1 MVKKIVMVVLMPTTL
16 LANAYA
22 ASIQDSLRTTIY
34 FRPGYSLLE
43 LSYRDNAANMK
54 ALTQG
59 IQTIKGNPCVQLQH
73 IRILSAASPE
83 GNSALNKR
91 VAKRRGERLRNYL
104 KETLVLPDSIFTV
117 SSAGEDWQGLAALM
131 AKEKTPWRNKALQII
146 RHTPEWVTRNGKVV
160 DGRKRQ
166 LQNLDGGKAWKYML
180 DNHFYTLRTGAVVV
194 CEVKTLADE
203 VHVDRT
209 HAEAHEGSHA
219 DLADYADE
227 SKLSAAEARPEP
239 ASQQAS
245 GQPAS
250 QQPASQS
257 PSSPPFPAIPS
268 QVNPGQE
275 PPPSSSYFAL
285 KSNLLYDALLV
296 PNLSL
301 EASIGSGWTLGAG
314 GMLAWW
320 SKDAK
325 HRYWRIYGGDL
336 EIRKYFGTLAKSKP
350 LQGHHLGIYGDFLTY
365 DFEFGAKGYQSKATY
380 AAGIKYGYSHPI
392 AKRLNLDFALGIGY
406 LHSNYKTYVPK
417 DGCYV
422 YQETKKRKWLGPT
435 QAEIS
440 LVWLLGKGNTNTK
453 GNGNGKGNTNKK
465 KGGKK

>member
-1 MVKKIVMVVLMPTTL
+1 MVVLMPTTL

-91 VAKRRGERLRNYL
+91 VAKHRGERLRDYL

-117 SSAGEDWQGLAALM
+117 SSAGEDWQGLAALI

-194 CEVKTLADE
+194 CEVKTLA
-203 VHVDRT
+203 
-209 HAEAHEGSHA
+209 AESTP
-219 DLADYADE
+219 
-227 SKLSAAEARPEP
+227 SAAEARSEQARPE
-239 ASQQAS
+239 S
-245 GQPAS
+245 AS

-268 QVNPGQE
+268 QVHPEQE
-275 PPPSSSYFAL
+275 SPPAASYFAL

-314 GMLAWW
+314 GMFAWW

-336 EIRKYFGTLAKSKP
+336 EIRKYFGTLSKSKP

-392 AKRLNLDFALGIGY
+392 ANRLNLDFALGIGY
-406 LHSNYKTYVPK
+406 LHSNYKTYVPR

-422 YQETKKRKWLGPT
+422 YQETKKQKWLGPT

-440 LVWLLGKGNTNTK
+440 LVWLLGKGNTN
-453 GNGNGKGNTNKK
+453 KK

>member
-91 VAKRRGERLRNYL
+91 VAKRRGERLRDYL

-117 SSAGEDWQGLAALM
+117 SSAGEDWQGLAALI

-194 CEVKTLADE
+194 CEIKTLA
-203 VHVDRT
+203 
-209 HAEAHEGSHA
+209 AESTP
-219 DLADYADE
+219 
-227 SKLSAAEARPEP
+227 SAAEARLE
-239 ASQQAS
+239 QARLES
-245 GQPAS
+245 AS

-268 QVNPGQE
+268 QVH
-275 PPPSSSYFAL
+275 PSSKSQAPPVASYFAL

-301 EASIGSGWTLGAG
+301 EASIGSGWTLAAG
-314 GMLAWW
+314 GMFAWW

-336 EIRKYFGTLAKSKP
+336 EIRKYFGTLSKSKP

-406 LHSNYKTYVPK
+406 LHSNYKTYVPR

-440 LVWLLGKGNTNTK
+440 LVWLLGKGNTN
-453 GNGNGKGNTNKK
+453 KK

>member
-1 MVKKIVMVVLMPTTL
+1 MVVLMPTTL

-91 VAKRRGERLRNYL
+91 VAKRRGERLRDYL

-117 SSAGEDWQGLAALM
+117 SSAGEDWQGLAALI

-194 CEVKTLADE
+194 CEVKTLA
-203 VHVDRT
+203 
-209 HAEAHEGSHA
+209 AESTP
-219 DLADYADE
+219 
-227 SKLSAAEARPEP
+227 SAAEASLEQARQEQARPE
-239 ASQQAS
+239 QARPES
-245 GQPAS
+245 
-250 QQPASQS
+250 ASQS

-268 QVNPGQE
+268 QVHPESQS
-275 PPPSSSYFAL
+275 PPVASYFAL
-285 KSNLLYDALLV
+285 KSNLLYDALLI

-314 GMLAWW
+314 GMFAWW

-325 HRYWRIYGGDL
+325 HRYWRIYGGGL
-336 EIRKYFGTLAKSKP
+336 EIRKYFGTLSKSKP

-392 AKRLNLDFALGIGY
+392 ANRLNLDFALGIGY
-406 LHSNYKTYVPK
+406 LHSNYKTYVPR

-422 YQETKKRKWLGPT
+422 YQETKKQKWLGPT

-440 LVWLLGKGNTNTK
+440 LVWLLGKGNTN
-453 GNGNGKGNTNKK
+453 KK

>member
-1 MVKKIVMVVLMPTTL
+1 MVVLMPTTL

-91 VAKRRGERLRNYL
+91 VAKRRGERLRDYL

-117 SSAGEDWQGLAALM
+117 SSAGEDWQGLAALI

-194 CEVKTLADE
+194 CEVKTLA
-203 VHVDRT
+203 
-209 HAEAHEGSHA
+209 AESTP
-219 DLADYADE
+219 
-227 SKLSAAEARPEP
+227 SAAEA
-239 ASQQAS
+239 SQEQARS
-245 GQPAS
+245 EQARLES
-250 QQPASQS
+250 ASQS

-268 QVNPGQE
+268 QVH
-275 PPPSSSYFAL
+275 PSSESQAPPVASYFAL

-336 EIRKYFGTLAKSKP
+336 EIRKYFGTLSKSKP

-392 AKRLNLDFALGIGY
+392 ANRLNLDFALGIGY
-406 LHSNYKTYVPK
+406 LHSNYKTYVPR

-440 LVWLLGKGNTNTK
+440 LVWLLGKGNTN
-453 GNGNGKGNTNKK
+453 KK

>member
-91 VAKRRGERLRNYL
+91 VAKRRGERLRDYL

-117 SSAGEDWQGLAALM
+117 SSAGEDWQGLASLI

-194 CEVKTLADE
+194 CEVKTLADRA
-203 VHVDRT
+203 HADRT

-219 DLADYADE
+219 DFADYADE

-239 ASQQAS
+239 ASQQ
-245 GQPAS
+245 PAP
-250 QQPASQS
+250 QA
-257 PSSPPFPAIPS
+257 PPVA
-268 QVNPGQE
+268 
-275 PPPSSSYFAL
+275 SYFAL

-314 GMLAWW
+314 GMFAWW

-325 HRYWRIYGGDL
+325 HRYWRIYGGGL

-392 AKRLNLDFALGIGY
+392 ANRLNLDFALGIGY
-406 LHSNYKTYVPK
+406 LHSNYKTYVPR

-440 LVWLLGKGNTNTK
+440 LVWLLGKGNTN
-453 GNGNGKGNTNKK
+453 KK

>member
-91 VAKRRGERLRNYL
+91 VAKRRGERLRDYL

-117 SSAGEDWQGLAALM
+117 SSAGEDWQGLASLI

-194 CEVKTLADE
+194 CEVKTLA
-203 VHVDRT
+203 
-209 HAEAHEGSHA
+209 AESTP
-219 DLADYADE
+219 
-227 SKLSAAEARPEP
+227 SAAEARLE
-239 ASQQAS
+239 QARLES
-245 GQPAS
+245 AS

-268 QVNPGQE
+268 QVH
-275 PPPSSSYFAL
+275 PSSESQAPPVASYFAL

-314 GMLAWW
+314 GMFAWW

-336 EIRKYFGTLAKSKP
+336 EIRKYFGTLSKSKP

-406 LHSNYKTYVPK
+406 LHSNYKTYVPR

-440 LVWLLGKGNTNTK
+440 LVWLLGKGNTN
-453 GNGNGKGNTNKK
+453 KK

>member
-1 MVKKIVMVVLMPTTL
+1 MVVLMPTTL

-91 VAKRRGERLRNYL
+91 VAKRRGERLRDYL

-117 SSAGEDWQGLAALM
+117 SSAGEDWQGLASLI

-194 CEVKTLADE
+194 CEVKTLA
-203 VHVDRT
+203 
-209 HAEAHEGSHA
+209 AESTP
-219 DLADYADE
+219 
-227 SKLSAAEARPEP
+227 SAAEARSEQARSEQARPEP
-239 ASQQAS
+239 ASQQS
-245 GQPAS
+245 
-250 QQPASQS
+250 ASQS

-268 QVNPGQE
+268 QVHPEQE
-275 PPPSSSYFAL
+275 PPPVASYFAL

-314 GMLAWW
+314 GMFAWW

-336 EIRKYFGTLAKSKP
+336 EIRKYFGTLSKSKP

-392 AKRLNLDFALGIGY
+392 ANRLNLDFALGIGY
-406 LHSNYKTYVPK
+406 LHSNYKTYVPR

-422 YQETKKRKWLGPT
+422 YQETKKQKWLGPT

-440 LVWLLGKGNTNTK
+440 LVWLLGKGNTN
-453 GNGNGKGNTNKK
+453 KK

>member
-91 VAKRRGERLRNYL
+91 VAKRRGERLRDYL

-117 SSAGEDWQGLAALM
+117 SSAGEDWQGLAALI

-180 DNHFYTLRTGAVVV
+180 DNHFYTLRTGAIVV

-203 VHVDRT
+203 VHADRT

-219 DLADYADE
+219 DFADYADE
-227 SKLSAAEARPEP
+227 SKLSAAEARPES
-239 ASQQAS
+239 AS
-245 GQPAS
+245 P
-250 QQPASQS
+250 S

-268 QVNPGQE
+268 QVNPEQE
-275 PPPSSSYFAL
+275 PPPAASYFAL
-285 KSNLLYDALLV
+285 KSNLLYDALLI

-314 GMLAWW
+314 GMFAWW

-325 HRYWRIYGGDL
+325 HRYWRIYGGGL
-336 EIRKYFGTLAKSKP
+336 EIRKYFGTLSKSKP

-380 AAGIKYGYSHPI
+380 AAGIRYGYSHPI
-392 AKRLNLDFALGIGY
+392 ANRLNLDFALGIGY
-406 LHSNYKTYVPK
+406 LHSNYKTYVPR

-422 YQETKKRKWLGPT
+422 YQETKKQKWLGPT

-440 LVWLLGKGNTNTK
+440 LVWLLGKGNTN
-453 GNGNGKGNTNKK
+453 KK

>member
-1 MVKKIVMVVLMPTTL
+1 MVVLMPTTL

-91 VAKRRGERLRNYL
+91 VAKRRGERLRDYL

-117 SSAGEDWQGLAALM
+117 SSAGEDWQGLASLI

-194 CEVKTLADE
+194 CEVKTLA
-203 VHVDRT
+203 
-209 HAEAHEGSHA
+209 AESTP
-219 DLADYADE
+219 
-227 SKLSAAEARPEP
+227 SAAEA
-239 ASQQAS
+239 SQEQARS
-245 GQPAS
+245 EQ
-250 QQPASQS
+250 ASQS

-268 QVNPGQE
+268 QVH
-275 PPPSSSYFAL
+275 PSSESQSPPVASYFAL

-325 HRYWRIYGGDL
+325 HRYWRIYGGGL
-336 EIRKYFGTLAKSKP
+336 EIRKYFGTLSKSKP

-392 AKRLNLDFALGIGY
+392 ANRLNLDFALGIGY
-406 LHSNYKTYVPK
+406 LHSNYKTYVPR

-440 LVWLLGKGNTNTK
+440 LVWLLGKGNTN
-453 GNGNGKGNTNKK
+453 KK

>member
-91 VAKRRGERLRNYL
+91 VAKRRGERLRDYL

-117 SSAGEDWQGLAALM
+117 SSAGEDWQGLASLI

-194 CEVKTLADE
+194 CEVKTLA
-203 VHVDRT
+203 
-209 HAEAHEGSHA
+209 AESTP
-219 DLADYADE
+219 
-227 SKLSAAEARPEP
+227 SAAEARQE
-239 ASQQAS
+239 QAS
-245 GQPAS
+245 PGAHAEARSEQARPES
-250 QQPASQS
+250 ASQS

-268 QVNPGQE
+268 QVHPEQE
-275 PPPSSSYFAL
+275 SPPVASYFAL

-314 GMLAWW
+314 GMFAWW

-336 EIRKYFGTLAKSKP
+336 EIRKYFGALSKSKP

-392 AKRLNLDFALGIGY
+392 ATRLNLDFALGIGY
-406 LHSNYKTYVPK
+406 LHSNYKTYVPR

-422 YQETKKRKWLGPT
+422 YQETKKQKWLGPT

-440 LVWLLGKGNTNTK
+440 LVWLLGKGNTN
-453 GNGNGKGNTNKK
+453 KK

>member
-91 VAKRRGERLRNYL
+91 VAKRRGERLRDYL

-117 SSAGEDWQGLAALM
+117 SSAGEDWQGLAALI

-194 CEVKTLADE
+194 CEVKTLA
-203 VHVDRT
+203 
-209 HAEAHEGSHA
+209 AESTP
-219 DLADYADE
+219 
-227 SKLSAAEARPEP
+227 SAAEA
-239 ASQQAS
+239 SQEQARS
-245 GQPAS
+245 EQAS

-268 QVNPGQE
+268 QVH
-275 PPPSSSYFAL
+275 PSSESQAPPVASYFAL

-336 EIRKYFGTLAKSKP
+336 EIRKYFGTLSKSKP

-392 AKRLNLDFALGIGY
+392 ANRLNLDFALGIGY
-406 LHSNYKTYVPK
+406 LHSNYKTYVPR

-435 QAEIS
+435 QAEVS
-440 LVWLLGKGNTNTK
+440 LVWLL
-453 GNGNGKGNTNKK
+453 GKGNTNKK

>member
-16 LANAYA
+16 LANACA

-91 VAKRRGERLRNYL
+91 VAKRRGERLRDYL

-117 SSAGEDWQGLAALM
+117 SSAGEDWQGLASLIAR
-131 AKEKTPWRNKALQII
+131 EKTPWRNKALQII

-180 DNHFYTLRTGAVVV
+180 DNHFYTLRTGAIVV

-203 VHVDRT
+203 VHADRT

-219 DLADYADE
+219 DFADFADE

-239 ASQQAS
+239 ASQQSA
-245 GQPAS
+245 
-250 QQPASQS
+250 
-257 PSSPPFPAIPS
+257 
-268 QVNPGQE
+268 
-275 PPPSSSYFAL
+275 SYFAL

-336 EIRKYFGTLAKSKP
+336 EIRKYFGALSKSKP

-392 AKRLNLDFALGIGY
+392 ANRLNLDFALGIGY
-406 LHSNYKTYVPK
+406 LHSNYKTYVPR

-440 LVWLLGKGNTNTK
+440 LVWLLGKGNTN
-453 GNGNGKGNTNKK
+453 KK

>member
-1 MVKKIVMVVLMPTTL
+1 MPTTL

-91 VAKRRGERLRNYL
+91 VAKRRGERLRDYL

-117 SSAGEDWQGLAALM
+117 SSAGEDWQGLAALI

-194 CEVKTLADE
+194 CEVKTLA
-203 VHVDRT
+203 
-209 HAEAHEGSHA
+209 AESTP
-219 DLADYADE
+219 
-227 SKLSAAEARPEP
+227 SAAEASLE
-239 ASQQAS
+239 QARQES
-245 GQPAS
+245 AS

-268 QVNPGQE
+268 QVH
-275 PPPSSSYFAL
+275 PSSESQAPPVASYFAL

-301 EASIGSGWTLGAG
+301 EASISSGWTLGAG

-336 EIRKYFGTLAKSKP
+336 EIRKYFGTLSKSKP

-392 AKRLNLDFALGIGY
+392 ANRLNLDFALGIGY
-406 LHSNYKTYVPK
+406 LHSNYKTYVPR

-440 LVWLLGKGNTNTK
+440 LVWLLGKGNTN
-453 GNGNGKGNTNKK
+453 KK

>member
-91 VAKRRGERLRNYL
+91 VAKRRGERLRDYL

-117 SSAGEDWQGLAALM
+117 SSAGEDWQGLAALI

-194 CEVKTLADE
+194 CEVKTLA
-203 VHVDRT
+203 
-209 HAEAHEGSHA
+209 AESTP
-219 DLADYADE
+219 
-227 SKLSAAEARPEP
+227 SAAEARQE
-239 ASQQAS
+239 QARLES
-245 GQPAS
+245 
-250 QQPASQS
+250 ASQS

-268 QVNPGQE
+268 QVH
-275 PPPSSSYFAL
+275 PSSESQAPPVASYFAL

-314 GMLAWW
+314 GMFAWW

-325 HRYWRIYGGDL
+325 HRYWRIYGGGL
-336 EIRKYFGTLAKSKP
+336 EIRKYFGTLSKSKP

-406 LHSNYKTYVPK
+406 LHSNYKTYVPR

-440 LVWLLGKGNTNTK
+440 LVWLLGKGNTN
-453 GNGNGKGNTNKK
+453 KK

>member
-1 MVKKIVMVVLMPTTL
+1 MVVLMPTTL

-117 SSAGEDWQGLAALM
+117 SSAGEDWQGLAALI

-194 CEVKTLADE
+194 CEVKTLA
-203 VHVDRT
+203 
-209 HAEAHEGSHA
+209 AESTP
-219 DLADYADE
+219 
-227 SKLSAAEARPEP
+227 SAAEARSE
-239 ASQQAS
+239 QAS
-245 GQPAS
+245 TES
-250 QQPASQS
+250 ASQS

-268 QVNPGQE
+268 QVPPGQE
-275 PPPSSSYFAL
+275 PPPSASYFAL

-301 EASIGSGWTLGAG
+301 EASIGSGWTLAAG

-336 EIRKYFGTLAKSKP
+336 EIRKYFGTLSKSKP

-392 AKRLNLDFALGIGY
+392 ANRLNLDFALGIGY

-440 LVWLLGKGNTNTK
+440 LVWLLGKGNTNSK
-453 GNGNGKGNTNKK
+453 GKGNTNKK

>member
-91 VAKRRGERLRNYL
+91 VAKRRGERLRDYL

-117 SSAGEDWQGLAALM
+117 SSAGEDWQGLASLI

-194 CEVKTLADE
+194 CEVKTLA
-203 VHVDRT
+203 
-209 HAEAHEGSHA
+209 AESTP
-219 DLADYADE
+219 
-227 SKLSAAEARPEP
+227 SAAEARLEQARSEQARLES
-239 ASQQAS
+239 ASQQS
-245 GQPAS
+245 
-250 QQPASQS
+250 ASQS

-268 QVNPGQE
+268 QVH
-275 PPPSSSYFAL
+275 PSSESQAPPVASYFAL

-336 EIRKYFGTLAKSKP
+336 EIRKYFGTLSKSKP

-392 AKRLNLDFALGIGY
+392 ANRLNLDFALGIGY
-406 LHSNYKTYVPK
+406 LHSNYKTYVPR

-422 YQETKKRKWLGPT
+422 YQETKKQKWLGPT

-440 LVWLLGKGNTNTK
+440 LVWLLGKGNTN
-453 GNGNGKGNTNKK
+453 KK

>member
-1 MVKKIVMVVLMPTTL
+1 MVVLMPTTL

-91 VAKRRGERLRNYL
+91 VAKRRGERLRDYL

-117 SSAGEDWQGLAALM
+117 SSAGEDWQGLASLI

-180 DNHFYTLRTGAVVV
+180 DNHFYTLRTGAIVV
-194 CEVKTLADE
+194 CEVKTLA
-203 VHVDRT
+203 
-209 HAEAHEGSHA
+209 AESTP
-219 DLADYADE
+219 
-227 SKLSAAEARPEP
+227 SAAEARLEQARPEL
-239 ASQQAS
+239 ASQQS
-245 GQPAS
+245 
-250 QQPASQS
+250 ASQS

-268 QVNPGQE
+268 QVHPEQE
-275 PPPSSSYFAL
+275 PPPAASYFAL
-285 KSNLLYDALLV
+285 KSNLLYDALLI

-314 GMLAWW
+314 GMFAWW

-325 HRYWRIYGGDL
+325 HRYWRIYGGGL
-336 EIRKYFGTLAKSKP
+336 EIRKYFGTLSKSKP

-392 AKRLNLDFALGIGY
+392 ANRLNLDFALGIGY
-406 LHSNYKTYVPK
+406 LHSNYKTYVPR

-440 LVWLLGKGNTNTK
+440 LVWLLGKGNTN
-453 GNGNGKGNTNKK
+453 KK

>member
-91 VAKRRGERLRNYL
+91 VAKRRGERLRDYL

-117 SSAGEDWQGLAALM
+117 SSAGEDWQGLASLIAR
-131 AKEKTPWRNKALQII
+131 EKTPWRNKALQII

-194 CEVKTLADE
+194 CEVKTLA
-203 VHVDRT
+203 
-209 HAEAHEGSHA
+209 AESTP
-219 DLADYADE
+219 
-227 SKLSAAEARPEP
+227 SAAEARLEQARPE
-239 ASQQAS
+239 
-245 GQPAS
+245 
-250 QQPASQS
+250 PASQS

-268 QVNPGQE
+268 QVH
-275 PPPSSSYFAL
+275 PSSESQSPSVASYFAL
-285 KSNLLYDALLV
+285 KSNLLYDALLI

-336 EIRKYFGTLAKSKP
+336 EIRKYFGTLSKSKP

-392 AKRLNLDFALGIGY
+392 ANRLNLDFALGIGY
-406 LHSNYKTYVPK
+406 LHSNYKTYVPR

-440 LVWLLGKGNTNTK
+440 LVWLLGKGNTN
-453 GNGNGKGNTNKK
+453 KK

>member
-1 MVKKIVMVVLMPTTL
+1 MVVLMPTIL

-117 SSAGEDWQGLAALM
+117 SSAGEDWQGLAALI

-194 CEVKTLADE
+194 CEVKTLA
-203 VHVDRT
+203 
-209 HAEAHEGSHA
+209 AESTP
-219 DLADYADE
+219 
-227 SKLSAAEARPEP
+227 SAAEASQEQARLES
-239 ASQQAS
+239 ASQQS
-245 GQPAS
+245 
-250 QQPASQS
+250 ASQS

-268 QVNPGQE
+268 QVH
-275 PPPSSSYFAL
+275 PSSESQAPPVASYFAL

-296 PNLSL
+296 PNLAL

-325 HRYWRIYGGDL
+325 HRYWRIYGGGL
-336 EIRKYFGTLAKSKP
+336 EIRKYFGTLSKSKP

-392 AKRLNLDFALGIGY
+392 ANRLNLDFALGIGY
-406 LHSNYKTYVPK
+406 LHSNYKTYVPR

-440 LVWLLGKGNTNTK
+440 LVWLLGKGNTN
-453 GNGNGKGNTNKK
+453 NK

>member
-91 VAKRRGERLRNYL
+91 VAKRRGERLRDYL

-117 SSAGEDWQGLAALM
+117 SSAGEDWQGLAALI
-131 AKEKTPWRNKALQII
+131 AREKTPWRNKALQII

-194 CEVKTLADE
+194 CEVKTLA
-203 VHVDRT
+203 
-209 HAEAHEGSHA
+209 AESTP
-219 DLADYADE
+219 
-227 SKLSAAEARPEP
+227 SAAEASLEQARPEP
-239 ASQQAS
+239 ASQQ
-245 GQPAS
+245 Q
-250 QQPASQS
+250 ASQS

-268 QVNPGQE
+268 QVNPEQA
-275 PPPSSSYFAL
+275 PPPAASYFAL

-336 EIRKYFGTLAKSKP
+336 EIRKYFGTLSKSKP

-392 AKRLNLDFALGIGY
+392 ANRLNLDFALGIGY
-406 LHSNYKTYVPK
+406 LHSNYKTYVPR

-422 YQETKKRKWLGPT
+422 YQETKKQKWLGPT

-440 LVWLLGKGNTNTK
+440 LVWLLGKGNTN
-453 GNGNGKGNTNKK
+453 KK

>member
-91 VAKRRGERLRNYL
+91 VAKRRGERLRDYL

-117 SSAGEDWQGLAALM
+117 SSAGEDWQGLAALI

-194 CEVKTLADE
+194 CEVKTLA
-203 VHVDRT
+203 
-209 HAEAHEGSHA
+209 AESTP
-219 DLADYADE
+219 
-227 SKLSAAEARPEP
+227 SAAEASQEQARLEQAHPGAHAEASSEQARLEP
-239 ASQQAS
+239 ASQQSA
-245 GQPAS
+245 P
-250 QQPASQS
+250 QS
-257 PSSPPFPAIPS
+257 PPVA
-268 QVNPGQE
+268 
-275 PPPSSSYFAL
+275 SYFAL

-314 GMLAWW
+314 GMFAWW

-325 HRYWRIYGGDL
+325 HRYWRIYGGGL
-336 EIRKYFGTLAKSKP
+336 EIRKYFGTLSKSKP

-392 AKRLNLDFALGIGY
+392 ANRLNLDFALGIGY
-406 LHSNYKTYVPK
+406 LHSNYKTYVPR

-440 LVWLLGKGNTNTK
+440 LVWLLGKGNTN
-453 GNGNGKGNTNKK
+453 KK

>member
-91 VAKRRGERLRNYL
+91 VAKRRGERLRDYL

-117 SSAGEDWQGLAALM
+117 SSAGEDWQGLASLI
-131 AKEKTPWRNKALQII
+131 AKEKAPWRNKALQII
-146 RHTPEWVTRNGKVV
+146 RHTPEWITRNGKVV

-180 DNHFYTLRTGAVVV
+180 DNHFYTLRTGAIVV
-194 CEVKTLADE
+194 CEVKTLA
-203 VHVDRT
+203 
-209 HAEAHEGSHA
+209 AESTP
-219 DLADYADE
+219 
-227 SKLSAAEARPEP
+227 SAAEARLEQARPGAHAE
-239 ASQQAS
+239 ASSEQARLES
-245 GQPAS
+245 
-250 QQPASQS
+250 ASQS

-268 QVNPGQE
+268 QVH
-275 PPPSSSYFAL
+275 PSSESQAPSVASYFAL

-301 EASIGSGWTLGAG
+301 EASISSGWTLGAG

-325 HRYWRIYGGDL
+325 HRYWRIYGGGL

-392 AKRLNLDFALGIGY
+392 ANRLNLDFSLGIGY
-406 LHSNYKTYVPK
+406 LHSNYKTYVPR

-422 YQETKKRKWLGPT
+422 YQETKKQKWLGPT

-440 LVWLLGKGNTNTK
+440 LVWLLGKGNTN
-453 GNGNGKGNTNKK
+453 NK

>member
-91 VAKRRGERLRNYL
+91 VAKRRGERLRDYL

-117 SSAGEDWQGLAALM
+117 SSAGEDWQGLAALI

-194 CEVKTLADE
+194 CEVKTLA
-203 VHVDRT
+203 
-209 HAEAHEGSHA
+209 AESTP
-219 DLADYADE
+219 
-227 SKLSAAEARPEP
+227 SAAEASQEQARLES
-239 ASQQAS
+239 ASQQS
-245 GQPAS
+245 
-250 QQPASQS
+250 ASQS

-268 QVNPGQE
+268 QVH
-275 PPPSSSYFAL
+275 PSSESQAPPVASYFAL

-296 PNLSL
+296 PNLAL

-336 EIRKYFGTLAKSKP
+336 EIRKYFGTLSKSKP

-392 AKRLNLDFALGIGY
+392 ANRLNLDFALGIGY
-406 LHSNYKTYVPK
+406 LHSNYKTYVPR

-440 LVWLLGKGNTNTK
+440 LVWLLGKGNTN
-453 GNGNGKGNTNKK
+453 KK

>member
-91 VAKRRGERLRNYL
+91 VAKRRGERLRDYL

-117 SSAGEDWQGLAALM
+117 SSAGEDWQGLAALI

-166 LQNLDGGKAWKYML
+166 LQNLDGGKAWRYML

-194 CEVKTLADE
+194 CEVKTLA
-203 VHVDRT
+203 
-209 HAEAHEGSHA
+209 AESTP
-219 DLADYADE
+219 
-227 SKLSAAEARPEP
+227 SAAEASLEQARPE
-239 ASQQAS
+239 S
-245 GQPAS
+245 
-250 QQPASQS
+250 ASQS
-257 PSSPPFPAIPS
+257 PSSPPFPANPS
-268 QVNPGQE
+268 QVH
-275 PPPSSSYFAL
+275 PSSESQAPPVASYFAL

-296 PNLSL
+296 PNLAL

-336 EIRKYFGTLAKSKP
+336 EIRKYFGTLSKSKP

-392 AKRLNLDFALGIGY
+392 ANRLNLDFALGIGY
-406 LHSNYKTYVPK
+406 LHSNYKTYVPR

-440 LVWLLGKGNTNTK
+440 LVWLLGKGNTN
-453 GNGNGKGNTNKK
+453 KK

>member
-91 VAKRRGERLRNYL
+91 VAKRRGERLRDYL

-117 SSAGEDWQGLAALM
+117 SSAGEDWQGLASLI

-194 CEVKTLADE
+194 CEVKTLP
-203 VHVDRT
+203 
-209 HAEAHEGSHA
+209 AESTP
-219 DLADYADE
+219 
-227 SKLSAAEARPEP
+227 SAAEARLE
-239 ASQQAS
+239 QARS
-245 GQPAS
+245 EQARLES
-250 QQPASQS
+250 ASQS

-268 QVNPGQE
+268 QVPPGQE
-275 PPPSSSYFAL
+275 PPPGASYFAL

-336 EIRKYFGTLAKSKP
+336 EIRKYFGTLSKSKP

-380 AAGIKYGYSHPI
+380 AAGIRYGYSHPI
-392 AKRLNLDFALGIGY
+392 ANRLNLDFALGIGY

-440 LVWLLGKGNTNTK
+440 LVWQLGKGNTNSK
-453 GNGNGKGNTNKK
+453 GKGNTNKK

>member
-91 VAKRRGERLRNYL
+91 VAKRRGERLRDYL

-117 SSAGEDWQGLAALM
+117 SSAGEDWQGLAALI

-194 CEVKTLADE
+194 CEIKTLA
-203 VHVDRT
+203 
-209 HAEAHEGSHA
+209 AESTP
-219 DLADYADE
+219 
-227 SKLSAAEARPEP
+227 SAAEASQEQARSGAHVE
-239 ASQQAS
+239 ASSEQARLES
-245 GQPAS
+245 
-250 QQPASQS
+250 ASQS

-268 QVNPGQE
+268 QVH
-275 PPPSSSYFAL
+275 PSSESQAPPVASYFAL

-301 EASIGSGWTLGAG
+301 EASISGGWTLGAG
-314 GMLAWW
+314 GMFAWW

-336 EIRKYFGTLAKSKP
+336 EIRKYFGTLSKSKP

-380 AAGIKYGYSHPI
+380 AAGIRYGYSHPI
-392 AKRLNLDFALGIGY
+392 ATRLNLDFALGIGY
-406 LHSNYKTYVPK
+406 LHSNYKTYVPR

-422 YQETKKRKWLGPT
+422 YQETKKQKWLGPT

-440 LVWLLGKGNTNTK
+440 LVWLLGKGNTN
-453 GNGNGKGNTNKK
+453 KK

>member
-91 VAKRRGERLRNYL
+91 VAKRRGERLRDYL

-117 SSAGEDWQGLAALM
+117 SSAGEDWQGLASLIAR
-131 AKEKTPWRNKALQII
+131 EKIPWRNKALQII

-194 CEVKTLADE
+194 CEVKTLA
-203 VHVDRT
+203 
-209 HAEAHEGSHA
+209 AESTP
-219 DLADYADE
+219 
-227 SKLSAAEARPEP
+227 SAAEARLEQARPEP
-239 ASQQAS
+239 ASQQS
-245 GQPAS
+245 
-250 QQPASQS
+250 ASQS

-268 QVNPGQE
+268 QVHPEQE
-275 PPPSSSYFAL
+275 PPPAASYLAL
-285 KSNLLYDALLV
+285 KSNLLYDALLI

-314 GMLAWW
+314 GMFAWW

-325 HRYWRIYGGDL
+325 HRYWRIYGGGL
-336 EIRKYFGTLAKSKP
+336 EIRKYFGTLSKSKP

-392 AKRLNLDFALGIGY
+392 ANRLNLDFALGIGY
-406 LHSNYKTYVPK
+406 LHSNYKTYVPR

-440 LVWLLGKGNTNTK
+440 LVWLLGKGNTN
-453 GNGNGKGNTNKK
+453 KK

>member
-1 MVKKIVMVVLMPTTL
+1 MVVLMPTTL
-16 LANAYA
+16 WANAYA

-91 VAKRRGERLRNYL
+91 VAKRRGERLRDYL

-117 SSAGEDWQGLAALM
+117 SSAGEDWQGLASLIAR
-131 AKEKTPWRNKALQII
+131 EKTPWRNKALQII

-194 CEVKTLADE
+194 CEVKTLA
-203 VHVDRT
+203 
-209 HAEAHEGSHA
+209 AESTP
-219 DLADYADE
+219 
-227 SKLSAAEARPEP
+227 SAAEARLEQAHPGAHAEASSEQARLEP
-239 ASQQAS
+239 ASQQSA
-245 GQPAS
+245 P
-250 QQPASQS
+250 QS
-257 PSSPPFPAIPS
+257 PPVA
-268 QVNPGQE
+268 
-275 PPPSSSYFAL
+275 SYFAL

-314 GMLAWW
+314 GMFAWW

-336 EIRKYFGTLAKSKP
+336 EIRKYFGTLSKSKP
-350 LQGHHLGIYGDFLTY
+350 LQGHHLGIYGEFLTY

-392 AKRLNLDFALGIGY
+392 ANRLNLDFALGIGY
-406 LHSNYKTYVPK
+406 LHSNYKTYVPR

-440 LVWLLGKGNTNTK
+440 LVWLLGKGNTN
-453 GNGNGKGNTNKK
+453 NK

>member
-91 VAKRRGERLRNYL
+91 VAKRRGERLRDYL

-117 SSAGEDWQGLAALM
+117 SSAGEDWQGLASLIAR
-131 AKEKTPWRNKALQII
+131 EKTPWRNKALQII

-194 CEVKTLADE
+194 CEVKTLA
-203 VHVDRT
+203 
-209 HAEAHEGSHA
+209 AESTP
-219 DLADYADE
+219 
-227 SKLSAAEARPEP
+227 SAAEARLEQARPGAHAEARSEQARPE
-239 ASQQAS
+239 S
-245 GQPAS
+245 
-250 QQPASQS
+250 ASQS

-268 QVNPGQE
+268 QVH
-275 PPPSSSYFAL
+275 PSSESQSPSVASYFAL

-392 AKRLNLDFALGIGY
+392 ATRLNLDFALGIGY
-406 LHSNYKTYVPK
+406 LHSNYKTYVPR

-422 YQETKKRKWLGPT
+422 YQETKKQKWLGPT

-440 LVWLLGKGNTNTK
+440 LVWLLGKGNTN
-453 GNGNGKGNTNKK
+453 KK

>member
-91 VAKRRGERLRNYL
+91 VAKRRGERLRDYL

-117 SSAGEDWQGLAALM
+117 SSAGEDWQGLAALI

-194 CEVKTLADE
+194 CEVKTLA
-203 VHVDRT
+203 
-209 HAEAHEGSHA
+209 AESTP
-219 DLADYADE
+219 
-227 SKLSAAEARPEP
+227 SAAEASLEQARPE
-239 ASQQAS
+239 
-245 GQPAS
+245 
-250 QQPASQS
+250 PASQS

-268 QVNPGQE
+268 QVH
-275 PPPSSSYFAL
+275 PSSESQAPPVASYFAL

-406 LHSNYKTYVPK
+406 LHSNYKTYVPR

-440 LVWLLGKGNTNTK
+440 LVWLLGKGNTN
-453 GNGNGKGNTNKK
+453 KK

>member
-91 VAKRRGERLRNYL
+91 VAKRRGERLRDYL

-117 SSAGEDWQGLAALM
+117 SSAGEDWQGLAALI

-194 CEVKTLADE
+194 CEVKTLA
-203 VHVDRT
+203 
-209 HAEAHEGSHA
+209 AESTP
-219 DLADYADE
+219 
-227 SKLSAAEARPEP
+227 SAAEASLEQARSEQARLES
-239 ASQQAS
+239 ASQQSAP
-245 GQPAS
+245 QA
-250 QQPASQS
+250 
-257 PSSPPFPAIPS
+257 PPGA
-268 QVNPGQE
+268 
-275 PPPSSSYFAL
+275 SYFAL

-314 GMLAWW
+314 GMFAWW

-392 AKRLNLDFALGIGY
+392 ANRLNLDFALGIGY
-406 LHSNYKTYVPK
+406 LHSNYKTYVPR

-440 LVWLLGKGNTNTK
+440 LVWLLGKGNTN
-453 GNGNGKGNTNKK
+453 KK

>member
-91 VAKRRGERLRNYL
+91 VAKRRGERLRDYL

-117 SSAGEDWQGLAALM
+117 SSAGEDWQGLASLIAR
-131 AKEKTPWRNKALQII
+131 EKTPWRNKALQII

-194 CEVKTLADE
+194 CEVKTLA
-203 VHVDRT
+203 
-209 HAEAHEGSHA
+209 AESTP
-219 DLADYADE
+219 
-227 SKLSAAEARPEP
+227 SAAEARLEQARPE
-239 ASQQAS
+239 S
-245 GQPAS
+245 AS

-268 QVNPGQE
+268 QVH
-275 PPPSSSYFAL
+275 PSSESQSPPAASYFAL
-285 KSNLLYDALLV
+285 KSNLLYDALLI

-336 EIRKYFGTLAKSKP
+336 EIRKYFGTLSKSKP

-380 AAGIKYGYSHPI
+380 AAGIRYGYSHPI
-392 AKRLNLDFALGIGY
+392 ANRLNLDFALGIGY
-406 LHSNYKTYVPK
+406 LHSNYKTYVPR

-440 LVWLLGKGNTNTK
+440 LVWLLGKGNTN
-453 GNGNGKGNTNKK
+453 KK

>member
-1 MVKKIVMVVLMPTTL
+1 MVVLMPTTL

-91 VAKRRGERLRNYL
+91 VAKRRGERLRDYL

-117 SSAGEDWQGLAALM
+117 SSAGEDWQGLAALI

-194 CEVKTLADE
+194 CEVKTLA
-203 VHVDRT
+203 
-209 HAEAHEGSHA
+209 AESTP
-219 DLADYADE
+219 
-227 SKLSAAEARPEP
+227 SAAEARSE
-239 ASQQAS
+239 QARLES
-245 GQPAS
+245 
-250 QQPASQS
+250 ASQS

-268 QVNPGQE
+268 QVHPSPE
-275 PPPSSSYFAL
+275 APPVASYFAL

-296 PNLSL
+296 PNLAL

-336 EIRKYFGTLAKSKP
+336 EIRKYFGTLSKSKP

-392 AKRLNLDFALGIGY
+392 ANRLNLDFALGIGY
-406 LHSNYKTYVPK
+406 LHSNYKTYVPR

-440 LVWLLGKGNTNTK
+440 LVWLLGKGNTN
-453 GNGNGKGNTNKK
+453 KK

>member
-91 VAKRRGERLRNYL
+91 VAKRRGERLRDYL

-117 SSAGEDWQGLAALM
+117 SSAGEDWQGLAALI

-194 CEVKTLADE
+194 CEVKTLA
-203 VHVDRT
+203 
-209 HAEAHEGSHA
+209 AESTP
-219 DLADYADE
+219 
-227 SKLSAAEARPEP
+227 SAAEARLE
-239 ASQQAS
+239 QARLES
-245 GQPAS
+245 AS

-268 QVNPGQE
+268 QVH
-275 PPPSSSYFAL
+275 PSSESQAPPVASYFAL

-336 EIRKYFGTLAKSKP
+336 EIRKYFGTLSKSKP

-365 DFEFGAKGYQSKATY
+365 DFEFGAKGYQSKVTY

-392 AKRLNLDFALGIGY
+392 ANRLNLDFALGIGY
-406 LHSNYKTYVPK
+406 LHSNYKTYVPR

-440 LVWLLGKGNTNTK
+440 LVWLLGKGNTN
-453 GNGNGKGNTNKK
+453 KK

>member
-1 MVKKIVMVVLMPTTL
+1 MVVLMPTTL

-22 ASIQDSLRTTIY
+22 ASVQDSLRTTIY

-59 IQTIKGNPCVQLQH
+59 IQTIKSNPCVQLQH

-117 SSAGEDWQGLAALM
+117 SSAGEDWQGLAALI

-194 CEVKTLADE
+194 CEVKTLA
-203 VHVDRT
+203 
-209 HAEAHEGSHA
+209 AESTP
-219 DLADYADE
+219 
-227 SKLSAAEARPEP
+227 SAAEARSEQASTES
-239 ASQQAS
+239 ASQQS
-245 GQPAS
+245 
-250 QQPASQS
+250 ASQS

-268 QVNPGQE
+268 QVHPEQE
-275 PPPSSSYFAL
+275 SPPAASYFAL
-285 KSNLLYDALLV
+285 KSNLLYDALLI

-336 EIRKYFGTLAKSKP
+336 EIRKYFGTLSKSKP

-392 AKRLNLDFALGIGY
+392 ANRLNLDFALGIGY
-406 LHSNYKTYVPK
+406 LHSNYKTYVPR

-440 LVWLLGKGNTNTK
+440 LVWLLGKGNTN
-453 GNGNGKGNTNKK
+453 KK

>member
-91 VAKRRGERLRNYL
+91 VAKRRGERLRDYL

-117 SSAGEDWQGLAALM
+117 SSAGEDWQGLAALI

-194 CEVKTLADE
+194 CEVKTLA
-203 VHVDRT
+203 
-209 HAEAHEGSHA
+209 AESTP
-219 DLADYADE
+219 
-227 SKLSAAEARPEP
+227 SAAEARLE
-239 ASQQAS
+239 QARLES
-245 GQPAS
+245 AS

-268 QVNPGQE
+268 QVH
-275 PPPSSSYFAL
+275 PSSESQAPPVASYFAL

-314 GMLAWW
+314 GMFAWW

-336 EIRKYFGTLAKSKP
+336 EIRKYFGTLSKSKP

-365 DFEFGAKGYQSKATY
+365 DFEFGAKGYQSKVTY

-392 AKRLNLDFALGIGY
+392 ANRLNLDFALGIGY
-406 LHSNYKTYVPK
+406 LHSNYKTYVPR

-440 LVWLLGKGNTNTK
+440 LVWLLGKGNTN
-453 GNGNGKGNTNKK
+453 KK

>member
-117 SSAGEDWQGLAALM
+117 SSAGEDWQGLASLI

-194 CEVKTLADE
+194 CEVKTLA
-203 VHVDRT
+203 
-209 HAEAHEGSHA
+209 AESTP
-219 DLADYADE
+219 
-227 SKLSAAEARPEP
+227 SAAEARLE
-239 ASQQAS
+239 QAS
-245 GQPAS
+245 TES
-250 QQPASQS
+250 ASQS

-268 QVNPGQE
+268 QVPPGQE
-275 PPPSSSYFAL
+275 PPPVASYFAL
-285 KSNLLYDALLV
+285 KSNLLYDALLI

-336 EIRKYFGTLAKSKP
+336 EIRKYFGTLSKSKP

-392 AKRLNLDFALGIGY
+392 ANRLNLDFALGIGY

-440 LVWLLGKGNTNTK
+440 LVWLLGKGNTNSK
-453 GNGNGKGNTNKK
+453 GKGNTNKK

>member
-1 MVKKIVMVVLMPTTL
+1 MVVLMPTTL

-91 VAKRRGERLRNYL
+91 VAKRRGERLRDYL

-117 SSAGEDWQGLAALM
+117 SSAGEDWQGLAALI

-180 DNHFYTLRTGAVVV
+180 DNHFYTLRAGAVVV
-194 CEVKTLADE
+194 CEVKTLA
-203 VHVDRT
+203 
-209 HAEAHEGSHA
+209 AESTP
-219 DLADYADE
+219 
-227 SKLSAAEARPEP
+227 SAAEASLEQARHES
-239 ASQQAS
+239 ASQQ
-245 GQPAS
+245 Q
-250 QQPASQS
+250 ASQS

-268 QVNPGQE
+268 QVH
-275 PPPSSSYFAL
+275 PSSESQAPPVASYFAL

-296 PNLSL
+296 PNLAL

-336 EIRKYFGTLAKSKP
+336 EIRKYFGTLSKSKP

-392 AKRLNLDFALGIGY
+392 ANRLNLDFALGIGY
-406 LHSNYKTYVPK
+406 LHSNYKTYVPR

-440 LVWLLGKGNTNTK
+440 LVWLI
-453 GNGNGKGNTNKK
+453 GKGNTNKK

>member
-91 VAKRRGERLRNYL
+91 VAKRRGERLRDYL

-117 SSAGEDWQGLAALM
+117 SSAGEDWQGLASLIAR
-131 AKEKTPWRNKALQII
+131 EKTPWRDKALQII

-194 CEVKTLADE
+194 CEVKTLA
-203 VHVDRT
+203 
-209 HAEAHEGSHA
+209 AESTP
-219 DLADYADE
+219 
-227 SKLSAAEARPEP
+227 SAAEA
-239 ASQQAS
+239 SQEQARQES
-245 GQPAS
+245 AS

-268 QVNPGQE
+268 QVHPESQA
-275 PPPSSSYFAL
+275 PPVASYFAL

-314 GMLAWW
+314 GMFAWW

-336 EIRKYFGTLAKSKP
+336 EIRKYFGTLSKSKP

-380 AAGIKYGYSHPI
+380 AAGIRYGYSHPI
-392 AKRLNLDFALGIGY
+392 ANRLNLDFALGIGY

-422 YQETKKRKWLGPT
+422 YQETKKLKWLGPT

-453 GNGNGKGNTNKK
+453 GNGNGKGNSNKK

>member
-1 MVKKIVMVVLMPTTL
+1 MVVLMPTTL

-22 ASIQDSLRTTIY
+22 ASVQDSLRTTIY

-117 SSAGEDWQGLAALM
+117 SSAGEDWQGLAALI

-194 CEVKTLADE
+194 CEVKTLA
-203 VHVDRT
+203 
-209 HAEAHEGSHA
+209 AESTP
-219 DLADYADE
+219 
-227 SKLSAAEARPEP
+227 SAAEARQE
-239 ASQQAS
+239 QAS
-245 GQPAS
+245 TES
-250 QQPASQS
+250 ASQS

-268 QVNPGQE
+268 QVPPSQE
-275 PPPSSSYFAL
+275 PPPVASYFAL

-392 AKRLNLDFALGIGY
+392 ANRLNLDFALGIGY
-406 LHSNYKTYVPK
+406 LHSNYKTYVPR

-440 LVWLLGKGNTNTK
+440 LVWLLGKGNTNSK
-453 GNGNGKGNTNKK
+453 GKGNTNNK